1 MSKKRTD
8 LMEVFASIKS
18 VFKYYKRIK
27 KLCVLQ
33 LIATVYNIVKKILII
48 TFLLFSLKGFG
59 QVFVNDWVTPVTF
72 IPDEVSLLPNKI
84 DTINADEN

>member
-1 MSKKRTD
+1 MKKT
-8 LMEVFASIKS
+8 
-18 VFKYYKRIK
+18 
-27 KLCVLQ
+27 
-33 LIATVYNIVKKILII
+33 LII

-84 DTINADEN
+84 GTINADEN